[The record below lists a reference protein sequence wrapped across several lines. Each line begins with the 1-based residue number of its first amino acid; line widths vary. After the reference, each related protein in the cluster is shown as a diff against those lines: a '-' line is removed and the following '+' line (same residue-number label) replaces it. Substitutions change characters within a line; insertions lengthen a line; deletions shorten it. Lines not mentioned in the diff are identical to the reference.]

1 MKRTILTASLLLVF
15 SHAALAGDCVISI
28 DRKACAG
35 KETEAMKPYNGK
47 NPTEETKKLDSE
59 DACMKFAEKSA
70 KIVRK
75 GTLTQKSVM
84 AKFDGK
90 DLGKTF
96 SDTADC
102 K

>member
-1 MKRTILTASLLLVF
+1 MKKTTLIVSMLLMGQMAF
-15 SHAALAGDCVISI
+15 AGDCVISI

-47 NPTEETKKLDSE
+47 NPTEETKKLDNE
-59 DACMKFAEKSA
+59 EACGKWAEKSS

-75 GTLTQKSVM
+75 GTLTEKIVS

-96 SDTADC
+96 ADKAEC

>member
-1 MKRTILTASLLLVF
+1 MKKLFVLSVFTLVTANQAF
-15 SHAALAGDCVISI
+15 AADCVISI

-35 KETEAMKPYNGK
+35 KETEALKPYQGK
-47 NPTEETKKLDSE
+47 NPTEEKKSVTDE
-59 DACMKFAEKSA
+59 AACKSMAEKAA

-75 GTLTQKSVM
+75 GTLTAKKVT

-90 DLGKTF
+90 DVGSFEDK
-96 SDTADC
+96 AEC